1 MMVNVACRGS
11 ECVNHRITG
20 ESQREAPVE
29 NEYLNAERDD
39 RSLTISLKGDWV
51 LENVPFLEAALSDVD
66 VDSATAVT
74 FQCGGLQDID
84 IAGAWVLFRKS
95 QEFESLGRITD
106 FQGFKAAHFS
116 FLKNIMDVNQPPT
129 VGLINATTTL
139 PEDADTSHA
148 IKVADIVITDDGRG
162 ENELSLSGDDA
173 EMFEIVGTELRL
185 VAGASL
191 DFETKPGLNV
201 TVEVDDVAIGT
212 TPDDIAPLSIAITN
226 VNEPPTVSLA
236 NAVTSIRE
244 DMNTAGGI
252 KVADILVTDDALGT
266 NDLSLSGADAALFEI
281 VGPELWLIAGA
292 RLDFEDNPT
301 LNVTLEVS
309 DISLG
314 ERPDDTAS
322 LAIELTKVTG
332 RAVSDDSEQVPVAD
346 KQRIRLGLE
355 SLGKAA
361 TSGFRDVGFIT
372 TTILQ
377 GITRPSALAFRETI
391 RQVYQTGVQAIPIV
405 CLISFLMGLVIA
417 YQGATQLA
425 KFGADVFVADLVTI
439 SILREMGVI
448 MAAIMVAGRS
458 GSAFAASLGV
468 MKLNEELDALRVMG
482 LNPNQVLVAPRVLG
496 LIVALP
502 LLTGFANLSGLA
514 GGLFLSTAVL
524 DISMVQFVDRAAA
537 SADLTTL
544 MVGLVKAP
552 VFALLI
558 GAVGTLRGL
567 QVSSSA
573 EELGRLTT
581 VAVVQAIT
589 LIVAADA
596 VFTFMFVRLGI

>member
-1 MMVNVACRGS
+1 
-11 ECVNHRITG
+11 
-20 ESQREAPVE
+20 VE
-29 NEYLNAERDD
+29 NEYINAECDD
-39 RSLTISLKGDWV
+39 RSLTVSLKGDWV
-51 LENVPFLEAALSDVD
+51 LDNVPGLEAALSEVD
-66 VDSATAVT
+66 VDGATAVT

-95 QEFESLGRITD
+95 QEFDSLGRITD

-129 VGLINATTTL
+129 VGLINATTSL
-139 PEDADTSHA
+139 PEDADTSRA
-148 IKVADIVITDDGRG
+148 IKVADIVVTDDGRG
-162 ENELSLSGDDA
+162 ENKLSLSGGDA

-185 VAGASL
+185 IAGADL
-191 DFETKPGLNV
+191 DFETKPGLDV
-201 TVEVDDVAIGT
+201 TVEVDDIAIGSA
-212 TPDDIAPLSIAITN
+212 PDDIAPLSITITD
-226 VNEPPTVSLA
+226 VNEPPTVKLA
-236 NAVTSIRE
+236 NTVSSIRE
-244 DMNTAGGI
+244 DTNTAGGI
-252 KVADILVTDDALGT
+252 RVADIVLTDDTLGA
-266 NDLSLSGADAALFEI
+266 NDLTLSGADATLFEI

-292 RLDFEDNPT
+292 KLDYASEPT
-301 LNVTLEVS
+301 LNVTLEVN
-309 DISLG
+309 DVSLG
-314 ERPDDTAS
+314 NRPDDTVS
-322 LAIELTKVTG
+322 LAIDLIEVAG
-332 RAVSDDSEQVPVAD
+332 HVVSTDGEQVPVAD
-346 KQRIRLGLE
+346 EQRIRLGLE
-355 SLGKAA
+355 SLGRAA
-361 TSGFRDVGFIT
+361 TSGLRDVGFIT
-372 TTILQ
+372 TTVLQ

-391 RQVYQTGVQAIPIV
+391 RQVYQTGVRAIPIV

-514 GGLFLSTAVL
+514 GGLFLSTTVL
-524 DISMVQFVDRAAA
+524 DISAIQFIDRAAA
-537 SADLTTL
+537 SANLTTVF
-544 MVGLVKAP
+544 VGLVKAP

-567 QVSSSA
+567 QVNSSA

-596 VFTFMFVRLGI
+596 VFTFVFVRLGI

>member
-1 MMVNVACRGS
+1 
-11 ECVNHRITG
+11 
-20 ESQREAPVE
+20 VE
-29 NEYLNAERDD
+29 NRYLIADRDD
-39 RSLTISLKGDWV
+39 HSLAVSLKGDWV
-51 LENVPFLEAALSDVD
+51 LSNVTDLETALSEVD
-66 VDSATAVT
+66 AGDATAVT
-74 FQCGGLQDID
+74 FRCGGLQDID
-84 IAGAWVLFRKS
+84 IAGAWVLFRRAR
-95 QEFESLGRITD
+95 EFESQGRNAD
-106 FQGFKAAHFS
+106 FQGFKAAHFR
-116 FLKNIMDVNQPPT
+116 FLQSIEDVNHPPT
-129 VGLINATTTL
+129 VTLINATTRL
-139 PEDADTSHA
+139 AEDTNTSAA
-148 IKVADIVITDDGRG
+148 IKVADIVVTDDGRG
-162 ENELSLSGDDA
+162 ENKLSLGGADA
-173 EMFEIVGTELRL
+173 ELFAIVGTELHL
-185 VAGASL
+185 VAGARL
-191 DFETKPGLNV
+191 DFETRPVLDV
-201 TVEVDDVAIGT
+201 MVEVDDVAIGA
-212 TPDDIAPLSIAITN
+212 TPDDTAPLSIAITD

-236 NAVTSIRE
+236 NAITSIRE
-244 DMNTAGGI
+244 DTNTSQGI
-252 KVADILVTDDALGT
+252 KVADIVITDDTLGT
-266 NDLSLSGADAALFEI
+266 NKLILSGADAALFEV
-281 VGPELWLIAGA
+281 VGPELWLVAGA
-292 RLDFEDNPT
+292 PLDFASRPK
-301 LNVTLEVS
+301 LNVTVEVDDVS
-309 DISLG
+309 VGDG
-314 ERPDDTAS
+314 PDDTATLS
-322 LAIELTKVTG
+322 IRLTEAAGSGVSNDDQDLAVT
-332 RAVSDDSEQVPVAD
+332 AEP
-346 KQRIRLGLE
+346 RIRRGLE
-355 SLGKAA
+355 RLGRAA
-361 TSGFRDVGFIT
+361 TSAMQDVGFIT
-372 TTILQ
+372 TTVLQ

-405 CLISFLMGLVIA
+405 CLISFLMGVVVA

-502 LLTGFANLSGLA
+502 LLTGFADLSGLA

-524 DISMVQFVDRAAA
+524 DISMVQFIDRAAD

-544 MVGLVKAP
+544 FVGLVKAP

-596 VFTFMFVRLGI
+596 VFTFVFVRLGI

>member
-1 MMVNVACRGS
+1 
-11 ECVNHRITG
+11 
-20 ESQREAPVE
+20 VE
-29 NEYLNAERDD
+29 NRYLNAERDD
-39 RSLTISLKGDWV
+39 HSLTVSLKGDWV
-51 LENVPFLEAALSDVD
+51 LSNVPDLETELADVD
-66 VDSATAVT
+66 AGGATAVT

-84 IAGAWVLFRKS
+84 IAGAWVLFRRS
-95 QEFESLGRITD
+95 QDFESQGRNTV

-116 FLKNIMDVNQPPT
+116 FLQSISDINQPPT

-139 PEDADTSHA
+139 PEDVDTSAA

-162 ENELSLSGDDA
+162 ENKLSLSGADA
-173 EMFEIVGTELRL
+173 ELFEIVGTELRL

-191 DFETKPGLNV
+191 DFETKPNLDV
-201 TVEVDDVAIGT
+201 TVEVDDVAIGA
-212 TPDDIAPLSIAITN
+212 TPDDTAPLSIAITD
-226 VNEPPTVSLA
+226 VNEPPTVGLA
-236 NAVTSIRE
+236 NAITSIRE
-244 DMNTAGGI
+244 DTNTSGGI
-252 KVADILVTDDALGT
+252 KVADIVITDDALGI
-266 NDLSLSGADAALFEI
+266 NKLSLSGVDAALFEI
-281 VGPELWLIAGA
+281 VGPELWLVAGA
-292 RLDFEDNPT
+292 PLDFASNPE
-301 LNVTLEVS
+301 LNVTVEV
-309 DISLG
+309 DDASLG
-314 ERPDDTAS
+314 DGPDDTVFLSIS
-322 LAIELTKVTG
+322 LTE
-332 RAVSDDSEQVPVAD
+332 AVGSGVSTDDEEVPVVD
-346 KQRIRLGLE
+346 EQRMRRGLE
-355 SLGKAA
+355 SLGRAA
-361 TSGFRDVGFIT
+361 ASGLQDVGFIT
-372 TTILQ
+372 TTVLQ

-405 CLISFLMGLVIA
+405 FLISFLMGVVVA

-502 LLTGFANLSGLA
+502 LLTGIADLSGLA
-514 GGLFLSTAVL
+514 GGLLLSAAVL
-524 DISMVQFVDRAAA
+524 DISMTQFIDRAAD

-544 MVGLVKAP
+544 FVGLAKAP
-552 VFALLI
+552 VFAFLI

-567 QVSSSA
+567 QVTSSA
-573 EELGRLTT
+573 EQLGRLTT
-581 VAVVQAIT
+581 IAVVQAIT

-596 VFTFMFVRLGI
+596 VFTFIFVRLGI

>member
-1 MMVNVACRGS
+1 M
-11 ECVNHRITG
+11 
-20 ESQREAPVE
+20 VE
-29 NEYLNAERDD
+29 NQYIAAARDD
-39 RSLTISLKGDWV
+39 RSLTVSLKGDWV
-51 LENVPFLEAALSDVD
+51 LDNVPDLEASLADVD
-66 VDSATAVT
+66 AGTATAVT

-95 QEFESLGRITD
+95 QEFESRGQSTD

-129 VGLINATTTL
+129 VTLINATTTL
-139 PEDADTSHA
+139 PEDQDTSHA
-148 IKVADIVITDDGRG
+148 IKVADIVVTDDGRG

-173 EMFEIVGTELRL
+173 DMFEIVGTELQL
-185 VAGASL
+185 LAGSSL
-191 DFETKPGLNV
+191 DFETKPRLDV
-201 TVEVDDVAIGT
+201 TVEVDDVAIGA
-212 TPDDIAPLSIAITN
+212 TPDDIAPLSIAITD
-226 VNEPPTVSLA
+226 VNEPPTVSLT
-236 NAVTSIRE
+236 NTIKSIRE
-244 DMNTAGGI
+244 DMNTAVGI
-252 KVADILVTDDALGT
+252 KVAEIVIDDDALGT
-266 NDLSLSGADAALFEI
+266 NTLTLSGADAGLFEI
-281 VGPELWLIAGA
+281 VGPELWLSAGA
-292 RLDFEDNPT
+292 ELDFATNPT
-301 LNVTLEVS
+301 LNVTVEV
-309 DISLG
+309 DDVTLG
-314 ERPDDTAS
+314 EGPDDTAALS
-322 LAIELTKVTG
+322 VDVTE
-332 RAVSDDSEQVPVAD
+332 AVGGVETSDDDRVAVID
-346 KQRIRLGLE
+346 QQRIRHSVE

-361 TSGFRDVGFIT
+361 TSALQDVGFIT
-372 TTILQ
+372 TTVLQ

-391 RQVYQTGVQAIPIV
+391 RQIYQTGVQAIPIV
-405 CLISFLMGLVIA
+405 CLISFLMGVVVA
-417 YQGATQLA
+417 YQGATQLS

-502 LLTGFANLSGLA
+502 LLTGFANLAGLA
-514 GGLFLSTAVL
+514 GGLFLSTVIL
-524 DISMVQFVDRAAA
+524 DISAVQFIDRAAA

-544 MVGLVKAP
+544 LVGLVKAP
-552 VFALLI
+552 VFAFLI

-596 VFTFMFVRLGI
+596 AFTFAFVRLGI

>member
-1 MMVNVACRGS
+1 MGPVV
-11 ECVNHRITG
+11 
-20 ESQREAPVE
+20 EAPVE
-29 NEYLNAERDD
+29 NEYINAECDD
-39 RSLTISLKGDWV
+39 RTLTVSLKGDWV
-51 LENVPFLEAALSDVD
+51 LDNVPVLESALSDLD
-66 VDSATAVT
+66 VDGATAVT

-95 QEFESLGRITD
+95 QEFESLGQVTD
-106 FQGFKAAHFS
+106 FQGFKAAHFA
-116 FLKNIMDVNQPPT
+116 FLKNVMDVNQPPT

-139 PEDADTSHA
+139 PEDADTTHA
-148 IKVADIVITDDGRG
+148 IKIADIVVTDDGRG
-162 ENELSLSGDDA
+162 ENELSLSGRDA
-173 EMFEIVGTELRL
+173 ELFEIVGTELRL
-185 VAGASL
+185 TAGTIL
-191 DFETKPGLNV
+191 DFETKPSLDV
-201 TVEVDDVAIGT
+201 TVEVDDVAIGS
-212 TPDDIAPLSIAITN
+212 TPDDIASLSITITD
-226 VNEPPTVSLA
+226 VNEPPTVSLS
-236 NAVTSIRE
+236 NTVRSIRE
-244 DMNTAGGI
+244 DTSTSGGI
-252 KVADILVTDDALGT
+252 KVADIVVTDDALGT
-266 NDLSLSGADAALFEI
+266 NDLTLSGADAALFEI
-281 VGPELWLIAGA
+281 VGPELWLVAGA
-292 RLDFEDNPT
+292 ELDFADKPT
-301 LNVTLEVS
+301 LNVTLEVI
-309 DISLG
+309 DPSLADG
-314 ERPDDTAS
+314 SADTAS
-322 LAIELTKVTG
+322 LAIGLTKVTG
-332 RAVSDDSEQVPVAD
+332 HAVSGNDEQVPVVD
-346 KQRIRLGLE
+346 EQRIRGGLE

-361 TSGFRDVGFIT
+361 TSGLRDVGFIAT
-372 TTILQ
+372 TVLQ
-377 GITRPSALAFRETI
+377 GITKPSALAFRETI

-439 SILREMGVI
+439 SVLREMGVI

-496 LIVALP
+496 LILALP

-544 MVGLVKAP
+544 FVGLVKAP

-567 QVSSSA
+567 QVTSSA

-596 VFTFMFVRLGI
+596 VFTFVFVRLGI